1 MMPPMSAPSPAG
13 IRVSRLTGWLLAWLC
28 GFVGPFQA
36 LATNTL
42 DTLPPKQLAFLEAA
56 ARGRFSGRWNEAGS
70 NELTALRLKAEAYQ
84 RQIATNHLVG
94 GLIVSKRYSD
104 TNRTSLVSYE
114 ELELSAALTGF
125 HLAALSYWFSVDLK
139 PAALDL
145 IRENLTGLENLTA
158 VSGKPGYI
166 AAFAGPASDP
176 AFKTAYSTLG
186 GEDPARPGF
195 GKRAFPGSN
204 GQVWIGGTSQDTYS
218 AVVLGLSSVY
228 KRIRDQKI
236 RLRASNLVEV
246 IIRRLDEDQWR
257 IRDGQGHETF
267 VQPHLQLAIL
277 RTGASVNPDSYNKR
291 YESAFPAAMAY
302 PPQAAPKYGNA
313 GHAMFA
319 LANLVTLSRLE
330 TNETRS
336 LSLQGR
342 ITQIWRQSGAD
353 INPWIAA
360 AYVNAFDHAPND
372 TLATATLQGVL
383 QLYPSPPRWQ
393 RSTTLLRT
401 NHPTL
406 TANQA
411 SWSRDSLL
419 VHDRVASPFA
429 WTDSPRALPLR
440 PQAPIVHSGVD
451 YLLCFWMARDAGVIP
466 HESAPRLIRTYA
478 NPRSNAPRAT
488 NTALP
493 LPPTSSATSTNKPR
507 SRVINP

>member
-1 MMPPMSAPSPAG
+1 MMHPMSAPYRAG
-13 IRVSRLTGWLLAWLC
+13 FSVSRLTGWLLVWL
-28 GFVGPFQA
+28 GSFVGPFQA
-36 LATNTL
+36 LAADAP

-56 ARGRFSGRWNEAGS
+56 GRGRFSGRWNEAGS

-84 RQIATNHLVG
+84 RQVASNHLVR
-94 GLIVSKRYSD
+94 GLVVSKRYSD
-104 TNRTSLVSYE
+104 TNQTSLVSYE

-139 PAALDL
+139 PSALDL
-145 IRENLTGLENLTA
+145 IRENLTGLENLTQ

-176 AFKTAYSTLG
+176 AFKTTYSTLG
-186 GEDPARPGF
+186 GADPSRPGF
-195 GKRAFPGSN
+195 GKLAFPGPN
-204 GQVWIGGTSQDTYS
+204 GQVWIGGASQDTYS

-228 KRIRDQKI
+228 KRIRDPKI
-236 RLRASNLVEV
+236 RLRASNMVEV
-246 IIRRLDEDQWR
+246 IVRRLDEDQWR

-277 RTGASVNPDSYNKR
+277 RTAASINPDSYNKR
-291 YESAFPAAMAY
+291 YETAFPTAMAY

-313 GHAMFA
+313 GQAMFA

-336 LSLQGR
+336 LSIQGR
-342 ITQIWRQSGAD
+342 ITQIWRQSGSD

-360 AYVNAFDHAPND
+360 AYVNSFDHAPND

-393 RSTTLLRT
+393 RSATLLKT
-401 NHPTL
+401 NHPTT

-411 SWSRDSLL
+411 TWSRDSLL
-419 VHDRVASPFA
+419 INERVASPFA
-429 WTDSPRALPLR
+429 WTDSPRFLPLR
-440 PQAPIVHSGVD
+440 PHAPIVHSGVD

-466 HESAPRLIRTYA
+466 HESAPRIIRTYS
-478 NPRSNAPRAT
+478 NPRSNSPRGT

-493 LPPTSSATSTNKPR
+493 LPSIPTSTSTNRPR
-507 SRVINP
+507 PRVINP